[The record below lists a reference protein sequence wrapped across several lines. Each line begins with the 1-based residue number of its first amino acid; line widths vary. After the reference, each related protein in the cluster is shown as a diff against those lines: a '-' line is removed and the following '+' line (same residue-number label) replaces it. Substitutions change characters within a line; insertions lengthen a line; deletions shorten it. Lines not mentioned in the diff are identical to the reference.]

1 MAIEKL
7 QGPRVTQTIK
17 LLRQEVVA
25 VELLV
30 NIKIMKQKKYF
41 LLAIIL
47 LISSISFGQKKG
59 YTVNEEKAMNLF
71 SDFKNYLISS
81 INNKIDLSDSA
92 HLQYLLNHFF
102 FINTKSDSLDNNQ
115 INLSEISSE
124 KMNHLKKSIGTFY
137 NYFLSNKNE
146 KLAENLTALPIRISK
161 DTFIFKRFNAFQK
174 ANTLVFFD
182 KRHPDKTLGYMLFIP
197 PVKNVNPR
205 IKIWSWILSFK
216 FGKFY
221 FTSLTGDEG
230 YEYMFN

>member
-17 LLRQEVVA
+17 LLRQEAVA
-25 VELLV
+25 VELLA
-30 NIKIMKQKKYF
+30 NIKIMKHNKYF
-41 LLAIIL
+41 LLVVIL

-59 YTVNEEKAMNLF
+59 YTGNEQKAMNLF
-71 SDFKNYLISS
+71 YEFKDYVIES
-81 INNKIDLSDSA
+81 INSNIDFSDSS
-92 HLQYLLNHFF
+92 HLEYMLQHFF
-102 FINTKSDSLDNNQ
+102 FINVKPNSLSNEQ
-115 INLSEISSE
+115 VNLKEISSE
-124 KMNHLKKSIGTFY
+124 KMDNLKKSIGTFY
-137 NYFLSNKNE
+137 NYFLNNKNE
-146 KLAENLTALPIRISK
+146 KLAENLTALPIRESK
-161 DTFIFKRFNAFQK
+161 DTFIFQRFNAFQK

-205 IKIWSWILSFK
+205 IKIWSWILGFK

-221 FTSLTGDEG
+221 FTSLTGEEG